1 MSSSKKIGK
10 EGFLMTY
17 PEVQLPQIPDRTL
30 HVTEYGAIGNGM
42 FDNTAAFNETIAAC
56 AHRGGGKVVIPAGI
70 WPTGP
75 IQLKSKIELHLER
88 GAFVQFSKQYS
99 DYPLITSSFE
109 GNVTVRCQSPIDGE
123 DLNDIAITGEG
134 VFDGSGEAWRPVKKS
149 KMTVAQWNKLV
160 TTGGVVDEEK
170 EIWWPNIEAMNGS
183 SVVEPLIEQRCLDP
197 DAYASA
203 RSYLRPNLLSLRKC
217 QRILLHG
224 VTFQNSPAWNLHPW
238 ASQHITIR
246 HVNVR
251 NPWYSQNGDGLDID
265 SCKHVHVE
273 HCSFDVGDDAICL
286 KSGKDKMGRELGLP
300 CEYVQIQNCY
310 VYHGHGGFV
319 IGSEMSGD
327 VRHVQVSDCLFMGT
341 DIGLRFKSARG
352 RGGVVEHISISNIQM
367 VNIVHEAISFHLFY
381 EGKSGS
387 GTASHDYVTIS
398 DETPIFRDIEFNNI
412 VVNGAQKALLVN
424 GLAEMPVKRLTVNQL
439 TYSGAEGI
447 ECTYL
452 EDSSLNQLTLN
463 VKHDGSPIMLNA
475 CEHVIY
481 SWFGD

>member
-1 MSSSKKIGK
+1 
-10 EGFLMTY
+10 MTY
-17 PEVQLPQIPDRTL
+17 PEVQLPQIPDRTFY
-30 HVTEYGAIGNGM
+30 VTEYGAIGNGM
-42 FDNTAAFNETIAAC
+42 FDNTAVFNGAIAAC
-56 AHRGGGKVVIPAGI
+56 AHSGGGKVVIPAGM
-70 WPTGP
+70 WLTGP
-75 IQLKSKIELHLER
+75 IQLKSKIELHLEK
-88 GAFVQFSKQYS
+88 GAFVQFSKQFT
-99 DYPLITSSFE
+99 DYPLISTSYE
-109 GNVTVRCQSPIDGE
+109 GYVTVRCQSPIDGE
-123 DLNDIAITGEG
+123 DLSDIAITGEG

-149 KMTVAQWNKLV
+149 KLTEAQWNELISG
-160 TTGGVVDEEK
+160 GGVVDK
-170 EIWWPNIEAMNGS
+170 ENDIWWPNEAAMNGKL
-183 SVVEPLIEQRCLDP
+183 VVEPLIDKRCLEP
-197 DAYASA
+197 EAYASA
-203 RSYLRPNLLSLRKC
+203 RAYLRPNLLSLRKC
-217 QRILLHG
+217 QRILLEG

-265 SCKHVHVE
+265 SCKHVQVD

-300 CEYVQIQNCY
+300 CEYIQIQNCY

-352 RGGVVEHISISNIQM
+352 RGGIVEDIRISNIQM

-381 EGKSGS
+381 EGRSGS
-387 GTASHDYVTIS
+387 GAAMHDYVPVS
-398 DETPIFRDIEFNNI
+398 DETPVFRDIELNHI

-424 GLAEMPVKRLTVNQL
+424 GLAEMPVKRLMVNQL
-439 TYSGAEGI
+439 IYSGMKGV

-452 EDSSLNQLTLN
+452 ADSALKHLTLN
-463 VKHDGSPIMLNA
+463 VDHDGVPVSLNA
-475 CEHVIY
+475 CENVDF
-481 SWFGD
+481 SLLTVE